1 MIIGHRPVGQDH
13 PPFII
18 AEMSANHNGSL
29 DRALAIVD
37 AAANAGADAVKIQL
51 YDPIKLAE
59 ARGGQRKVIECGP
72 WSGRTLLSIYA
83 EGAMPTI
90 WLPRLIERA
99 KWRGLILFPSVFDPE
114 DVAALDDQFD
124 FPAYKIAS
132 AEIGNLDLIAAADA
146 TNKPVILSTG
156 MADETDIRRAAN
168 AASYPNLAILHC
180 VSEYPAAIEEANLG
194 RMRYFGS
201 RYNFDCFGLSDHTL
215 GSICPVVA
223 TALGASIIEKHL
235 TLRRADGG
243 LDSTFS
249 MEPSEFEEMVCNVT
263 DAWLSMRPVQ
273 PRNTYLSLKQKG
285 SNHVSQ

>member
-1 MIIGHRPVGQDH
+1 
-13 PPFII
+13 
-18 AEMSANHNGSL
+18 MSANHNGSL

-37 AAANAGADAVKIQL
+37 AAANAGADAVKIQI
-51 YDPIKLAE
+51 YDPVELAD
-59 ARGGQRKVIECGP
+59 ARGGHTIEGGP
-72 WSGRTLLSIYA
+72 WDGRSLLDIYTQGETPIA
-83 EGAMPTI
+83 WIPDLMA
-90 WLPRLIERA
+90 RA
-99 KWRGLILFPSVFDPE
+99 KEWGLILFPSVFHPE
-114 DVAALDDQFD
+114 DVAALDEQFD

-132 AEIGNLDLIAAADA
+132 AEIGNLDLVAAADA
-146 TNKPVILSTG
+146 TGKPVILSTG
-156 MADETDIRRAAN
+156 MADEADIKRAVN
-168 AASYPNLAILHC
+168 AASFPRLAILHC

-235 TLRRADGG
+235 TLNRADGG

-249 MEPSEFEEMVCNVT
+249 LEPSEFEEMVCNVT

-273 PRNTYLSLKQKG
+273 PRNTYLSLKQRG
-285 SNHVSQ
+285 SHHVGQ